1 MKNSVN
7 RDLFIRNSQTKII
20 WMKRRVFEIRISYE
34 RIILMKKWI
43 TKQSSAFVLGF
54 LDKLKEFR
62 STPDNV
68 VEALN
73 IVTQYIT
80 NKYWH

>member
-1 MKNSVN
+1 MYKWMYDRMVAEYSKKSKEE
-7 RDLFIRNSQTKII
+7 LIQEIKKI
-20 WMKRRVFEIRISYE
+20 
-34 RIILMKKWI
+34 MKKWI

-73 IVTQYIT
+73 IVTEYIT
-80 NKYWH
+80 NKYWHWN

>member
-1 MKNSVN
+1 
-7 RDLFIRNSQTKII
+7 
-20 WMKRRVFEIRISYE
+20 
-34 RIILMKKWI
+34 MKKWI

-73 IVTQYIT
+73 IVTEYIT
-80 NKYWH
+80 NKYWR